1 MSKNQ
6 IEILNARISQ
16 LRERRKIATQTER
29 YAKLKLQKR
38 QASLV
43 GHALLQMCG
52 SSGTGSEAARA
63 VLSSIIGMLDP
74 DQGTKIRREYLKPKA
89 PTRNPAAEVRHPPDE
104 PFAHL
109 FPGKQ

>member
-1 MSKNQ
+1 MSKTQ

-16 LRERRKIATQTER
+16 LRQRRKIAAQAEK

-43 GHALLQMCG
+43 GHALLEMCG
-52 SSGTGSEAARA
+52 GSGTGTEAARA

-89 PTRNPAAEVRHPPDE
+89 PTRNPAAEGRYPPDE
-104 PFAHL
+104 PFALL